1 MTSPLKF
8 QIKQTSTKP
17 TGARESARCGTFAL
31 SQSNTAGTD
40 QQHVKRTIETPGCL
54 MYSQKGAVPHLTPD
68 NLRQQSFGGVNV
80 SLEQIL

>member
-8 QIKQTSTKP
+8 QIKQTPTKAS
-17 TGARESARCGTFAL
+17 GAGESARCGTFAL
-31 SQSNTAGTD
+31 SQAVSKDTD